1 MPVIF
6 LHGGKSMKKSIEIVI
21 KFCLLISGLFFI
33 SCSNTYDDLLN
44 DFNDKYFSKEPTP
57 VKEKKITDDDFAAE
71 KMLENRYA
79 FVKGYETS
87 LSAPLDCTS
96 YKWEVQKG
104 EQTEKSDETEQKE
117 LTTVCTKRVYNF
129 MPGVDFKLDE
139 EATLVLTVTDAKGT
153 EYIDTALIIVISRK

>member
-1 MPVIF
+1 
-6 LHGGKSMKKSIEIVI
+6 MKKISKTLFLI
-21 KFCLLISGLFFI
+21 CLFISCLFFV

-44 DFNDKYFSKEPTP
+44 EFNNQYFSKEPTP

-87 LSAPLDCTS
+87 LSAPFDCTS

-104 EQTEKSDETEQKE
+104 EGTEGTEQKE

-139 EATLVLTVTDAKGT
+139 EATLILTVTDAKGT

>member
-1 MPVIF
+1 
-6 LHGGKSMKKSIEIVI
+6 MKKSIEIVI

-96 YKWEVQKG
+96 YKWDVQKS
-104 EQTEKSDETEQKE
+104 EEEEPV
-117 LTTVCTKRVYNF
+117 TVCTKRVYNF
-129 MPGVDFKLDE
+129 LPGKDFKLDE
-139 EATLVLTVTDAKGT
+139 ETTLILTVTDAKGT